1 MKGATTVASS
11 PAGTSAAS
19 VETVAGQ
26 LARFA
31 LELRFAELPGTVRH
45 EAGRSLVNVIGCMLG
60 GAHHAIIDIAVRGL
74 VPHAG
79 ATVATLVGRA
89 ERADI
94 FTATLLNT
102 MAASVLT
109 FDDTHAEALVHPSAP
124 VAAALLALG
133 EVQGVSGRDF
143 MAAFVVGVEAMCRLS
158 KALSVAPAVGRLN
171 WAQSSVVGPVGVA
184 LAAGTLLGCDMDQ
197 LVAAQGIAVTQASGL
212 RCGSGTMCTSYA
224 PGAAA
229 QSGLRAALLAHAGM
243 IGPAAGIEGKDGLFE
258 IFATQ
263 AHTAAAVDGL
273 GVHFELL
280 ANTYKPYPCGA
291 VIFPAIDAALEIAA
305 RPGFDVSAVVRI
317 CLAQHVRAHA
327 LTNRPQPRTT
337 YEAQVSS
344 QHWVAAALLSG
355 QAGVAQ
361 VSVACIDDPRVA
373 ALRERI
379 ELVIDERLG
388 NSAAHLEV
396 AMTDGTILQS
406 HIEHCTGSTQRPVS
420 DAQLATKFLQL
431 AGEVLPAARAAN
443 LLDRC
448 ASLGDSDALAALLP
462 LLAGTAALRS
472 MPS

>member
-1 MKGATTVASS
+1 MTGATMVSS
-11 PAGTSAAS
+11 SRAGTGATSA
-19 VETVAGQ
+19 ETVAGQ

-31 LELRFAELPGTVRH
+31 LDLRFAELPGTVRH

-60 GAHHAIIDIAVRGL
+60 GAHHEIIDIAVRGL
-74 VPHAG
+74 LPHAG
-79 ATVATLVGRA
+79 AAVATLAGRA
-89 ERADI
+89 ERTDI

-133 EVQGVSGRDF
+133 EVQGASGRDF
-143 MAAFVVGVEAMCRLS
+143 MAAFVIGVEAMCRLS

-184 LAAGTLLGCDMDQ
+184 LATGTLLGCDAGQ

-212 RCGSGTMCTSYA
+212 RCGSGTMCTAYA
-224 PGAAA
+224 PGVAA

-263 AHTAAAVDGL
+263 AHAAAAVDGL

-291 VIFPAIDAALEIAA
+291 VIFPAIDVALDIGT
-305 RPGFDVSAVVRI
+305 RPGFDATAVVRVR
-317 CLAQHVRAHA
+317 LALHVRAYA
-327 LTNRPQPRTT
+327 LTNRPQPRTP
-337 YEAQVSS
+337 YEAQVST
-344 QHWVAAALLSG
+344 QHWVAAALLFG

-361 VSVACIDDPRVA
+361 ASVACIDDARVA

-388 NSAAHLEV
+388 NSAAHIVVEM
-396 AMTDGTILQS
+396 ADGTILQC
-406 HIEHCTGSTQRPVS
+406 HIEHCTGSPQRPVS

-431 AGEVLPAARAAN
+431 AGDVLPAAQAAN

-448 ASLGDSDALAALLP
+448 SSLGEGGALAALVP
-462 LLAGTAALRS
+462 LLSGAATHRS